1 MENVMRERITSKR
14 VILLALGL
22 LTMLLSSA
30 CRQDMH
36 DQPKYKLY
44 RESNFPGY
52 QKDQAAARPLPEN
65 TVARGHLN
73 ADKVFYTGKDDSA
86 TAAPAAPPTPATPA
100 QEQNAAQA
108 QPNTDFRGYTNTFPM
123 PVTKE
128 VLDRGQDRFNIYC
141 TPCHGK
147 TGVGNG
153 MVVQRGYK
161 QPPSYFDDRLRN
173 APVGYFYSVIT
184 EGFGAMPDYS
194 GQLKPEDRWAVVA
207 YLRAL
212 QSSRG
217 VKVEELTPEQ
227 RKQLESS
234 SKQAEKGEGK

>member
-1 MENVMRERITSKR
+1 MNSKR
-14 VILLALGL
+14 FTLLALVL
-22 LTMLLSSA
+22 LPLLLMSAA

-44 RESNFPGY
+44 RESNFAGY
-52 QKDQAAARPLPEN
+52 QKDQAAARPVPEN

-86 TAAPAAPPTPATPA
+86 TAAPAPAPTTTTATMAQGQNPA
-100 QEQNAAQA
+100 QV
-108 QPNTDFRGYTNTFPM
+108 QPTTDFRGYTNSFPM

-173 APVGYFYSVIT
+173 APVGYFFSVIS
-184 EGFGAMPDYS
+184 EGFGAMPDYAA
-194 GQLKPEDRWAVVA
+194 QIKPEDRWAVVA

-212 QSSRG
+212 QASRG